1 MHVQDNVSSSPQ
13 VHRVLC
19 LLRGQLRLLT
29 SLQHTLPVVYGT
41 SMISHV
47 SLLVDGAL
55 DLAKHFASLVV
66 DSTCSG
72 TLTPLGVQEGQLLRH
87 QLLLSSCEMIS
98 TVVLCNGL
106 LSQETI
112 FNVSALSQL
121 DMIWSLSEI

>member
-66 DSTCSG
+66 DSSG
-72 TLTPLGVQEGQLLRH
+72 TLTPLGVQEEQLLRH

>member
-66 DSTCSG
+66 DSSG
-72 TLTPLGVQEGQLLRH
+72 TLTPLGVQEEQLLRH

-106 LSQETI
+106 LSQEII